1 MIVSEE
7 IPLPDAAFLSFGLI
21 KSKNGKEIGK
31 VKLGTYQ
38 DTEDDTKRKL
48 EEDDEHR

>member
-7 IPLPDAAFLSFGLI
+7 MPLPNADFLSFGLI

-31 VKLGTYQ
+31 V
-38 DTEDDTKRKL
+38 
-48 EEDDEHR
+48 